1 LLQPEFRAGEGFAV
15 SCREAIASRQEM
27 IHTTIIPGKLN
38 LKEEL
43 AKMIAFTDNSTRQ
56 HASIPID

>member
-1 LLQPEFRAGEGFAV
+1 
-15 SCREAIASRQEM
+15 M
-27 IHTTIIPGKLN
+27 IHTAIIPGKLN